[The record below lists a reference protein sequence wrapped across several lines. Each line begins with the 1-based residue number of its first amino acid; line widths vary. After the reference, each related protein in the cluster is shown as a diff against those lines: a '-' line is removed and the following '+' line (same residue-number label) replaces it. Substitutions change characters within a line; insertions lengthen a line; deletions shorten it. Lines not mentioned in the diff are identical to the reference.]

1 MRTRCFPIILASI
14 LFLTGCEET
23 KQIKPS
29 GKIIAIGVIAPLS
42 GESESIGLNALKG
55 LQAAQEIHPLTAR
68 GDRIELIVQDDGSNA
83 GKASALVSE
92 FSREQKVKAVL
103 TLSTS
108 DSVLTM
114 AHILNRLNL
123 PTVTAIASHEA
134 ITKKSSYISRVCMNN
149 AQQSRIAAY
158 FAYDEL
164 HVNTVATFY
173 NAGSAYSNSLARF
186 FQKEF
191 ESIGGKVVGNVTSDL
206 SDNSLKQ
213 ELLTLRQKG
222 VELIYTLVKGAKA
235 IRFLKLRQKLGWKVK
250 VIGSDGLL
258 GSLQEHGLED
268 ISLVEGVFVTENYA
282 DDAMATAEEKDL
294 NSYIDKKKITLN
306 THSYLAYESYLLLLE
321 TLSECT
327 DQCSGDQLNSRLRNH
342 KQFSGINDRI
352 SVKEGE
358 VQRPIF
364 INKIHKGKMLMHLKV
379 Y

>member
-1 MRTRCFPIILASI
+1 MRNRYFLIILASI

-29 GKIIAIGVIAPLS
+29 GKVIAVGVIAPLS
-42 GESESIGLNALKG
+42 GESEFIGLKALEG
-55 LQAAQEIHPLTAR
+55 LQAAQAIHPFTEK
-68 GDRIELIVQDDGSNA
+68 GDRIELMVQNDESNA
-83 GKASALVSE
+83 EKASALVSE
-92 FSREQKVKAVL
+92 LAQEQQVKAVL
-103 TLSTS
+103 TFSTS

-114 AHILNRLNL
+114 AHVINRLNL

-149 AQQSRIAAY
+149 AQQSKIAAY

-191 ESIGGKVVGNVTSDL
+191 ESIGGKVVGKVTSDL

-222 VELIYTLVKGAKA
+222 VELIYTSVKGAKA
-235 IRFLKLRQKLGWKVK
+235 IRFLQLRKKLEWKVN

-258 GSLQEHGLED
+258 SSLEEHGLKD
-268 ISLVEGVFVTENYA
+268 QNLVEGVFVTENYA
-282 DDAMATAEEKDL
+282 DDAMATTAEKDL
-294 NSYIDKKKITLN
+294 NSYSDKKKITLN
-306 THSYLAYESYLLLLE
+306 TYSYLAYESYLLLLE

-327 DQCSGDQLNSRLRNH
+327 DQCSSDQLNSRLRNH